1 LPRKDAHTPRP
12 RVGLVG
18 LGYMGLATAAAFA
31 RHGLTTFGYDI
42 VPARRAAVRAGS
54 APFHEE
60 GLEDLIRA
68 EVLSRRLIV
77 VEDLAELVRSSE
89 VIFLCLPTPARAD
102 GRIDLGPILAGAKEL
117 GAALARV
124 DGFRVVVVKST
135 VVPGT
140 SEEVVGPA
148 VRAAAGKGADAIA
161 IASNPEFL
169 AEGRMVEDALRP
181 DRIVVGA
188 SDPRARA
195 LLEAVYGV
203 FDSPLVLLSPA
214 GAEMAKYAANAFL
227 ALKVSFANEL
237 SRYAERV
244 GIDIDDVVRGFG
256 SDPRIGERFL
266 RAGPGFGGS
275 CFEKDVRAL
284 VRAAEDRGVHLPI
297 AATIVPANDEQTR
310 HALELIVSRTPAAP
324 AEATVALL
332 GLAFKEGTDDLRESR
347 ALPIVEH
354 LASVG
359 VLVRAHDPVARE
371 KFRAWLAERPLA
383 VQAHVTICD
392 DVETALRGCD
402 VAALQVPWPEYLAW
416 PASWTRR
423 MRRPVLVDLRRAF
436 PPGRAASAG
445 LEVVR
450 LGDGHTTSASGARA
464 GRAPPRGATR
474 TRTTAGPGPRAPP
487 RPPGLVGY
495 G

>member
-1 LPRKDAHTPRP
+1 
-12 RVGLVG
+12 
-18 LGYMGLATAAAFA
+18 MGLATAAAFA
-31 RHGLTTFGYDI
+31 RHGLTTYGFDI
-42 VPARRAAVRAGS
+42 VPERRAAVRAGS

-60 GLEDLIRA
+60 GLEDLIRS
-68 EVLSRRLIV
+68 EVASGRLIV
-77 VEDLAELVRSSE
+77 VDSLAELVEAAE
-89 VIFLCLPTPARAD
+89 VLFLCLPTPPRAD
-102 GRIDLGPILAGAKEL
+102 GRIDLGPITSGAREL
-117 GAALARV
+117 GAALAKV

-181 DRIVVGA
+181 DRIVAGA

-195 LLEAVYGV
+195 LLEKVYGA

-214 GAEMAKYAANAFL
+214 GAEMSKYAANAFL
-227 ALKVSFANEL
+227 ALKVSYANEL

-256 SDPRIGERFL
+256 SDRRIGERFL
-266 RAGPGFGGS
+266 KAGPGFGGS

-297 AATIVPANDEQTR
+297 AGTIVPANDEQTR
-310 HALELIVSRTPAAP
+310 HAAELIVSRTPAPP

-354 LASVG
+354 LAGLG
-359 VLVRAHDPVARE
+359 VRVRAHDPVARE

-383 VQAHVTICD
+383 VQAHVTVCD
-392 DVETALRGCD
+392 DAETALRGCD
-402 VAALQVPWPEYLAW
+402 VAALQVPWPEYLDW
-416 PASWTRR
+416 PASWTRK

-436 PPGRAASAG
+436 PAGRAAAAG
-445 LEVVR
+445 LELVR
-450 LGDGHTTSASGARA
+450 LGDGHGAAAIPPPSGRT
-464 GRAPPRGATR
+464 PPRNTSR
-474 TRTTAGPGPRAPP
+474 PRGGLGTNSRAP
-487 RPPGLVGY
+487 RPPAGLVGY